1 MATIELLESNTVKA
15 NLELIR
21 VALNAPTTVYGDK
34 VVNKLGYLSKYPSIN
49 EKSKYKPIRTDI
61 QAKLTEAQKKA
72 LNYGNFI
79 NSYSSAEELAA
90 AIEAG
95 TAWGYNRKQ
104 TGDKCRLWDFNG
116 YDSGAGD
123 WATPEFNNPIKIQQG
138 NSRKVEMFYDGAL
151 ISYGLADYLAMQVCT
166 QYGGTSGLQLG
177 WLISESG
184 IGAGKT
190 IYFMPLTDN
199 NTHSLVD
206 YVADKIVEVKAT
218 SDMSGIYYMYLVLT
232 TFLTGTRFNLYP
244 TKEMRGYSWIP
255 VAYSQVKTMEVTT
268 VAPPVVPDVNALSWE
283 YISANWSGSLIVT
296 ISSLICQVY
305 NSSTSVQNMTINA
318 ITYEGSLVDNFEP
331 IKVSVPATSYV
342 NIDLCKKGEL
352 SHTLGSTYYLTVEYS
367 VLGGGESSYDIMLYK

>member
-1 MATIELLESNTVKA
+1 MAVLNFEGNSIMT
-15 NLELIR
+15 NLEAVR
-21 VALNAPTTVYGDK
+21 QALGEPLLSYNGNPCKMLGVY
-34 VVNKLGYLSKYPSIN
+34 SKSLKIN
-49 EKSKYKPIRTDI
+49 EKAKYKPIRTDI
-61 QAKLTEAQKKA
+61 PAKLTEAQKKA

-79 NSYSSAEELAA
+79 NAYSSAEELAA

-123 WATPEFNNPIKIQQG
+123 WATPKFNNPIKIQQG
-138 NSRKVEMFYDGAL
+138 NNRKVDMFYDGAL
-151 ISYGLADYLAMQVCT
+151 ASYGLSDYLSMQVCT
-166 QYGGTSGLQLG
+166 QFGGTSGLQLG

-190 IYFMPLTDN
+190 MYFMPLTDN
-199 NTHSLVD
+199 NTHPLVD
-206 YVADKIVEVKAT
+206 YVAENIVEVKAT

-232 TFLTGTRFNLYP
+232 TYLTGTRFNLYP
-244 TKEMRGYSWIP
+244 TKDMKGYSWIP
-255 VAYSQVKTMEVTT
+255 VAYSQVKTMQVTT
-268 VAPPVVPDVNALSWE
+268 AAPPVVPDVNSLSWE
-283 YISANWSGSLIVT
+283 WISADWSGSLIVT

-318 ITYEGSLVDNFEP
+318 ITYEGSPVDGFEP
-331 IKVSVPATSYV
+331 IEVSVPATSFV